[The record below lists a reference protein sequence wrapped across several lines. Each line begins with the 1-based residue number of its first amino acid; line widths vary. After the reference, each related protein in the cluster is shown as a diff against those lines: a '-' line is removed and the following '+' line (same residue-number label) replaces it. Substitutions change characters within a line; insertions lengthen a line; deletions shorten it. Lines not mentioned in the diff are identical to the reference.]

1 MKIKAIV
8 TSKETPFSL
17 QDVNLREPDIDE
29 VLVRIIASGVC
40 HTDAVVLRGN
50 APLPLPAVLGHEGA
64 GIVERVGSA
73 VTEVVPGDHVVIGFS
88 YCGYCDNCRSGKNG
102 ACEDFVPLNSSGVN
116 GHHRTPLSTMDNTP
130 LSLFF
135 GQSSFAAYST
145 TSAKN
150 VVKVDRDVDLRL
162 LGPLGCG
169 FMTGSGTILN
179 ALKPEPGSSIAIF
192 GTGAVGLAGI
202 MAAQIAGCSKIIAI
216 DIHSQRL
223 ELAQTLGAT
232 HVVNSM
238 NEDAVARIVDIC
250 GKGADF
256 SMDTTGISAVQIQA
270 IRCLRVYGTMAA
282 VAVSNNEI
290 SLNLATDIV
299 DRGLTI
305 KGVLE
310 GDAMPQIFIPRLL
323 QFWRE
328 GKFPIEKLIRFYK
341 PEQVEQAFADSNS
354 GDVIKPVLVFD
365 HSYMPV

>member
-1 MKIKAIV
+1 M
-8 TSKETPFSL
+8 
-17 QDVNLREPDIDE
+17 
-29 VLVRIIASGVC
+29 
-40 HTDAVVLRGN
+40 
-50 APLPLPAVLGHEGA
+50 
-64 GIVERVGSA
+64 
-73 VTEVVPGDHVVIGFS
+73 
-88 YCGYCDNCRSGKNG
+88 
-102 ACEDFVPLNSSGVN
+102 NSSGVN

-238 NEDAVARIVDIC
+238 NKMLWLVLLISVAKVLIFQWILRELVLFRYRLFDAYAFT
-250 GKGADF
+250 APW
-256 SMDTTGISAVQIQA
+256 Q
-270 IRCLRVYGTMAA
+270 
-282 VAVSNNEI
+282 
-290 SLNLATDIV
+290 
-299 DRGLTI
+299 
-305 KGVLE
+305 
-310 GDAMPQIFIPRLL
+310 RL
-323 QFWRE
+323 
-328 GKFPIEKLIRFYK
+328 P
-341 PEQVEQAFADSNS
+341 
-354 GDVIKPVLVFD
+354 
-365 HSYMPV
+365 

>member
-1 MKIKAIV
+1 
-8 TSKETPFSL
+8 
-17 QDVNLREPDIDE
+17 
-29 VLVRIIASGVC
+29 
-40 HTDAVVLRGN
+40 
-50 APLPLPAVLGHEGA
+50 
-64 GIVERVGSA
+64 
-73 VTEVVPGDHVVIGFS
+73 
-88 YCGYCDNCRSGKNG
+88 
-102 ACEDFVPLNSSGVN
+102 
-116 GHHRTPLSTMDNTP
+116 
-130 LSLFF
+130 
-135 GQSSFAAYST
+135 
-145 TSAKN
+145 
-150 VVKVDRDVDLRL
+150 
-162 LGPLGCG
+162 
-169 FMTGSGTILN
+169 MTGSGTILN